1 MTDEREPTQEEINK
15 ALFSQLVIMLATSAI
30 QQLGKLVNPVTK
42 KAEVN
47 LGAAQ
52 ATIDLL
58 DMLEAKTKGNLDKE
72 EQRLLTETLM
82 SVKMNFVETMQ
93 SVPEPAAD
101 EAAKE
106 PSAPAS
112 EPEPSGGADDKQPKF
127 HKKYE

>member
-1 MTDEREPTQEEINK
+1 MTDEREPTQEEINR

-30 QQLGKLVNPVTK
+30 QQMGKLVNPVTK

-47 LGAAQ
+47 LEAAQ

-58 DMLEAKTKGNLDKE
+58 DMIEAKTKGNLDKE

-82 SVKMNFVETMQ
+82 SVKINFVETMQ
-93 SVPEPAAD
+93 SVPGAAEEAAAQEPAA
-101 EAAKE
+101 
-106 PSAPAS
+106 PPS
-112 EPEPSGGADDKQPKF
+112 EPKPSGGADDKQPKF